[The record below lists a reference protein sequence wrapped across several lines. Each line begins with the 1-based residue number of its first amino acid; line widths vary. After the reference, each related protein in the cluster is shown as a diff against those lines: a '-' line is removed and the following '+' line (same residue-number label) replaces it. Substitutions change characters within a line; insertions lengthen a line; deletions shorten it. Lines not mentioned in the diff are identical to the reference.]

1 MRNNTKPIYRTIQNK
16 SIKHQN
22 HLRILHY
29 YYNATFLLNC
39 YNTFMKQDNLGRA
52 IAWIII
58 SSFGFAM
65 MGALVRA
72 AGNIHFM
79 QKALFRN
86 SIAFIIAF
94 TTLMA
99 KAHQNPEILHV
110 PKKAWKYLFL
120 RSFFGSF
127 GIFGNFYA
135 IGHMNI
141 SDAAMLNKMS
151 PFASLLL
158 SIFILGDKPT
168 LFSATALVTAF
179 GGALLVIKPTFNFT
193 EFLPAMAGFLGGM
206 GAGFAYALVRKM
218 HSKYN
223 VASEVIITFFSLFS
237 VVIAIPFFVYFYTPM
252 TMSQFFILIGT
263 GAAAA
268 VGQFGVT
275 NAYFNAPS
283 SKISLYEYSNVIFS
297 AILGYLMFRQIPD
310 LYSFIGY
317 AIIIGAAVI
326 MFVHNRKNS

>member
-1 MRNNTKPIYRTIQNK
+1 
-16 SIKHQN
+16 
-22 HLRILHY
+22 
-29 YYNATFLLNC
+29 
-39 YNTFMKQDNLGRA
+39 MKQDNLGRG
-52 IAWIII
+52 IAWLIL

-72 AGNIHFM
+72 AGDIHFM

-94 TTLMA
+94 TTLA
-99 KAHQNPEILHV
+99 VKARKNPAILSV
-110 PKKAWKYLFL
+110 PRPAWKYLFL
-120 RSFFGSF
+120 RSFCGSF

-135 IGHMNI
+135 IAHMNI

-158 SIFILGDKPT
+158 SIFILGDRPT
-168 LFSATALVTAF
+168 FFSATALITAF
-179 GGALLVIKPTFNFT
+179 CGALFVIKPTFNFT
-193 EFLPAMAGFLGGM
+193 EFLPAMVGFLGGI
-206 GAGFAYALVRKM
+206 GAGFAYAFVRKM

-223 VASEVIITFFSLFS
+223 VASEMIITYFSLFS
-237 VVIAIPFFVYFYTPM
+237 VLISVPFFLMYYTPM
-252 TMSQFFILIGT
+252 TCTQFLLLIGT
-263 GAAAA
+263 GASAA

-297 AILGYLMFRQIPD
+297 AILGYMMFDQIPD
-310 LYSFIGY
+310 VYSFIGY
-317 AIIIGAAVI
+317 AVIISAATV
-326 MFVHNRKNS
+326 MFFYNKRKASKN

>member
-1 MRNNTKPIYRTIQNK
+1 MTILYNLHNAFFS
-16 SIKHQN
+16 SI
-22 HLRILHY
+22 
-29 YYNATFLLNC
+29 C
-39 YNTFMKQDNLGRA
+39 YTEAMKQDNLGRG

-65 MGALVRA
+65 MGMLVRV
-72 AGNIHFM
+72 AGDIHFM

-99 KAHQNPEILHV
+99 KARKDPCILKV
-110 PKKAWKYLFL
+110 PRPAWKYLLL
-120 RSFFGSF
+120 RSFSGSF

-151 PFASLLL
+151 PFASVLM
-158 SIFILGDKPT
+158 SILILGDKPT
-168 LFSATALVTAF
+168 LFSVASLITAF
-179 GGALLVIKPTFNFT
+179 CGALFVIKPTFNFT
-193 EFLPAMAGFLGGM
+193 ELLPALAGFLGGL
-206 GAGFAYALVRKM
+206 GAGFAYAFVRKM
-218 HSKYN
+218 HSKYD

-237 VVIAIPFFVYFYTPM
+237 VVIAIPFFFLYYTPM
-252 TMSQFFILIGT
+252 TSVQLCALIGA
-263 GAAAA
+263 GASAA
-268 VGQFGVT
+268 VGQFGIT

-283 SKISLYEYSNVIFS
+283 SKISIYEYSNVIFS
-297 AILGYLMFRQIPD
+297 AILGFMMFQQIPD

-317 AIIIGAAVI
+317 AIIIGTATA
-326 MFVHNRKNS
+326 MFLYNRNRQKSSGNITKN